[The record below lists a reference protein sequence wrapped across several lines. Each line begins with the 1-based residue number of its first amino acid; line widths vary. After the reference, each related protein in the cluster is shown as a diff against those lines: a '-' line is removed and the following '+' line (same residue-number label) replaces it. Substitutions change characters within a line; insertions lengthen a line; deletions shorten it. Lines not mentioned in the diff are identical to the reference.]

1 MKIKKA
7 LIIAPHQDDETLGCG
22 ATIFKLKKNKSK
34 VSCVFIG
41 DPSGYISNKKKLKQK
56 YNEFK
61 KVKMF
66 YKFNNVYEFKL
77 KSSKFHT
84 YGKGLLISKLSKVI
98 TTERPDTL
106 FINYSGD
113 VHSDHSYVFECC
125 KPFLKSFRYNYIKNV
140 LMMEI
145 ISETDQNFLNSKKNF
160 KPNVFFNVDQFIKK
174 KCKALTI
181 YKSEIGKNPFPRNK
195 ENILALAKLR
205 GSQSG
210 SKYAESFMS
219 VKQVI
224 S

>member
-1 MKIKKA
+1 MKIKRA

-41 DPSGYISNKKKLKQK
+41 DPSGYITNEKKLSQK
-56 YNEFK
+56 NKEFQKIK
-61 KVKMF
+61 KF
-66 YKFNNVYEFKL
+66 YKFNNVYELNL

-84 YGKGLLISKLSKVI
+84 YGKSFLIQKLSNI
-98 TTERPDTL
+98 ISIERPDTL
-106 FINYSGD
+106 FINFSND

-125 KPFLKSFRYNYIKNV
+125 KPFLKSFRYNFIKNV

-145 ISETDQNFLNSKKNF
+145 ISETDQNFLSQKTNF
-160 KPNVFFNVDQFIKK
+160 KPNVFFNVDNFIKK
-174 KCKALTI
+174 KCKALNL
-181 YKSEIGKNPFPRNK
+181 YKSEIGKSPFPRSV

-210 SKYAESFMS
+210 SKYAESFIS
-219 VKQVI
+219 VKQIV